1 MYKKVLLDTN
11 IVIHREN
18 NIVSNSNIGNLFY
31 WLDKLH
37 CLKFVHPLT
46 IEEINNY
53 DSDKERL
60 KVLQVKL
67 KSYETLKTSNICDK
81 IFLDKVSPID
91 ETPNGQIDNKL
102 LYEVYIGSVD
112 ILITEDKKLRE
123 KAKACEI
130 RNKVFSIN
138 EFICKV
144 TEEHPSLIQYQ
155 TLAVKKIY
163 FGDVNLESN
172 FFDSFRRDYKEF
184 DSWFR
189 RKSNDEAY
197 ICKDD
202 KDNIQ
207 GFLYLKIE
215 GENENYNN
223 IQPIFIPKKRLK
235 VGTFKVVSTGFR
247 LGERFI
253 KIIFDNAIEQNVDE
267 IYVTLF
273 DNKPEITALSDLL
286 QKWGFIKYGKK
297 ITENGEELV
306 LIKPMKE
313 YNISLSAKENFPN
326 ILYNKQKFILPI
338 RPEFHTRLLPD
349 SKLKNENLVNF
360 VGKDAHKYALQK
372 VYISWTIETN
382 INSGDIIVFY
392 RMGEKDSYKKYSS
405 VLTTVGIVDSF
416 LISFKSKEDYL
427 NNCQNRSVFTSQ
439 ELEYFWNKAKN
450 NVKILKFIFL
460 KSLTKKL
467 NLDYLRKSNIIAQ
480 GEGPRPFTKI
490 TDEQFDKILQDSNTS
505 INFYR

>member
-1 MYKKVLLDTN
+1 M
-11 IVIHREN
+11 
-18 NIVSNSNIGNLFY
+18 
-31 WLDKLH
+31 
-37 CLKFVHPLT
+37 
-46 IEEINNY
+46 
-53 DSDKERL
+53 
-60 KVLQVKL
+60 
-67 KSYETLKTSNICDK
+67 
-81 IFLDKVSPID
+81 
-91 ETPNGQIDNKL
+91 
-102 LYEVYIGSVD
+102 
-112 ILITEDKKLRE
+112 
-123 KAKACEI
+123 
-130 RNKVFSIN
+130 
-138 EFICKV
+138 
-144 TEEHPSLIQYQ
+144 
-155 TLAVKKIY
+155 KKIY

-189 RKSNDEAY
+189 KKSNDEAY

-223 IQPIFIPKKRLK
+223 IQPVFMPKKRLK
-235 VGTFKVVSTGFR
+235 VGTFKVVNTGFR

-273 DNKPEITALSDLL
+273 DKKPEITVLSDLL

-306 LIKPMKE
+306 LVKPMKE
-313 YNISLSAKENFPN
+313 YNTSLSVKENFPN

-382 INSGDIIVFY
+382 INSGDIILFY

-416 LISFKSKEDYL
+416 ISDFKNKEDYL

-467 NLDYLRKSNIIAQ
+467 NLDYLRRNNIIAQ